1 MNIRGRNKVNA
12 EFNMSSMT
20 DIVFLLLI
28 FFMIAVT
35 TMTNTNALD
44 LVLPNSSGQSDQLE
58 TVSVSIDEKFNFY
71 MDKQKLPIE
80 ELEMALKQKLAGQKE
95 PNIVLHV
102 AKDVP
107 IENAVKVMD
116 IAYRNQYKIVLAVSP
131 K

>member
-1 MNIRGRNKVNA
+1 MNLRGRNKINA

-35 TMTNTNALD
+35 TMTTTNALD
-44 LVLPNSSGQSDQLE
+44 LVLPNSDGQANE
-58 TVSVSIDEKFNFY
+58 IENVSVSIDDKSEFY
-71 MDKQKLPIE
+71 VDKQQYPEE
-80 ELEMALKQKLAGQKE
+80 ELETALKNALAGQKD
-95 PNIVLHV
+95 PNIVLNV
-102 AKDVP
+102 AKGVP

-116 IAYRNQYKIVLAVSP
+116 IAYRNNYKVVLAVDP